1 MKKVKNII
9 SKVFGAL
16 ADCIIPTMPILIGAG
31 MLKVVLIIFGPTVL
45 NALNDS
51 TPTYAVLNFVADAGY
66 YFMPI
71 YVGMSTAEHFKTNKY
86 MGALVGGMLLSPT
99 FVDLVEANKSLT
111 FLKVPIASTNY
122 GNQVLPSVIAVAIM
136 SVIYSYLNKNIK
148 GNLNS
153 LLVPLITILLMIP
166 ISFCAIGPIGV
177 YLSDKLVDVILW
189 LSSLGAIG
197 NGIMCAIIPFITIVG
212 LGGANLSAMLILASS
227 GCDPILFFSNVLYN
241 NILGFVTLALYFK
254 KKQPDTLAAAITSA
268 VGGTSEPAIFG
279 IVMKDARAMIA
290 LCVGCF
296 IGGLYSGIAKV
307 KSFAMASFGT
317 FGIIT
322 TIGPDSSIV
331 HAAIAMILG
340 CIVGFVICYLTHR
353 RHE

>member
-1 MKKVKNII
+1 MKKFKNQIA
-9 SKVFGAL
+9 KMFATL
-16 ADCIIPTMPILIGAG
+16 ADCIIPTMPILIGVG

-86 MGALVGGMLLSPT
+86 LGALVGGMLLSPA
-99 FVDLVEANKSLT
+99 FVELVNNNKELT
-111 FLKVPIASTNY
+111 FLRIPIASTNY

-136 SVIYSYLNKNIK
+136 SYLFDYLNKNIK

-153 LLVPLITILLMIP
+153 LLVPLFTILIMVP

-189 LSSLGAIG
+189 LASLGAIG
-197 NGIMCAIIPFITIVG
+197 NGIMCAIIPFITIIG
-212 LGGANLSAMLILASS
+212 LGGANLSAMLILAAS
-227 GCDPILFFSNVLYN
+227 GVDPILFFSNVLYN
-241 NILGFVTLALYFK
+241 NILGFVTLALYIK
-254 KKQPDTLAAAITSA
+254 KKESNTLAAAITSA

-279 IVMKDARAMIA
+279 IVMKDARAMLS
-290 LCVGCF
+290 LCAGCF
-296 IGGLYSGIAKV
+296 VGGLYSGIMHV

-322 TIGPDSSIV
+322 TIGPNSSII
-331 HAAIAMILG
+331 HAAIALVLG
-340 CIVGFVICYLTHR
+340 CSVGFIVCYLTHS
-353 RHE
+353 HE